1 MDFLCFQVMIQPRNR
16 GMSLSIYI
24 SAVAVADTITLSIG
38 KLITNHFSSKCKQ

>member
-1 MDFLCFQVMIQPRNR
+1 MEFFNFQVMIQPHNR

-38 KLITNHFSSKCKQ
+38 NLNTNHFSSKCK